1 MKQLFKTLAIAAG
14 AASLVAAAVPQAK
27 AEPTISLVFPFPD
40 NLVYTQSC
48 KALAEKLNA
57 AADGEYTIDVK
68 PFNSVEMFQQAPAV
82 QRGSVQ
88 MSCLPAAFYA
98 RAIPENEAIS
108 TSNASPSIVRENGGM
123 EIIDQLHQEHMN
135 MKYLGW
141 IDSGPGFQ
149 IYMADEP
156 KFTDEGL
163 PDFSGVK
170 MRDNPIYG
178 AFFRALN
185 ASTHPM
191 AATEVYSALE
201 KGTVDAAAWTTIGL
215 LDFRWQE
222 FLKHVLQPIFY
233 QTDIGVI
240 MNLDA
245 WNAISE
251 KGQKSIV
258 EVVKAHE
265 QSSREARLAEEEE
278 ELGLMKSDH
287 GMTFHTVSAADE
299 YINIAV
305 ESAYDRMKGRVE
317 EAGRPMDN
325 MKALRERYRVSE

>member
-1 MKQLFKTLAIAAG
+1 VKPMIKTLVVAAG
-14 AASLVAAAVPQAK
+14 AAAMFIAATPQTK
-27 AEPTISLVFPFPD
+27 AEPTISLVYPFPD

-68 PFNSVEMFQQAPAV
+68 PFNSVEMFQQAPAI
-82 QRGSVQ
+82 QRGSVH

-98 RAIPENEAIS
+98 RAIPENEAVS
-108 TSNASPSIVRENGGM
+108 TSNASPSVVRENGGM

-149 IYMADEP
+149 IYMANAP

-163 PDFSGVK
+163 PDFSDVK

-191 AATEVYSALE
+191 SATEVYSALE

-251 KGQKSIV
+251 KGQNAIIAVIK
-258 EVVKAHE
+258 EHE
-265 QSSREARLAEEEE
+265 QSSRKARLAEETE
-278 ELGLMKSDH
+278 ELGLMKSEH
-287 GMTFHTVSAADE
+287 GMTFHTVPAADD
-299 YINIAV
+299 YISIAV
-305 ESAYDRMKGRVE
+305 ESAYERMKGRLE

-325 MKALRERYRVSE
+325 MTALRERYRVSE